1 MKLVLDTSAVL
12 ALILGE
18 PGADIVEATL
28 DSASMA
34 TVNASEAMSK
44 MCDRGFSIENARYIL
59 GKLPII
65 LVPFDLDLA
74 VSAAA
79 LRPAT
84 RDLHFS
90 FADRAC
96 LALAKRDGAPAVTG
110 DRAWQKVDLGVEV
123 RVIR

>member
-28 DSASMA
+28 DNALMA

-44 MCDRGFSIENARYIL
+44 MCDRGFSVENARYIL
-59 GKLPII
+59 AKLPVI

-74 VSAAA
+74 VGAAA
-79 LRPAT
+79 LRPSSRA
-84 RDLHFS
+84 LHFS

-96 LALAKRDGAPAVTG
+96 LALAKRDGVPAVTG
-110 DRAWQKVDLGVEV
+110 DRAWQMVDLGVEV
-123 RVIR
+123 KIIR